1 MQEAQS
7 IYDIYKED
15 IRDGSNAETWI
26 KEKTRLKKSAYEIFV
41 KPQVVVGQVVKTK
54 ALHIAAL
61 CGFLCSSQAND
72 LEIDDEIVDENEL
85 SDLGEDDEVEVD
97 E

>member
-1 MQEAQS
+1 
-7 IYDIYKED
+7 
-15 IRDGSNAETWI
+15 
-26 KEKTRLKKSAYEIFV
+26 
-41 KPQVVVGQVVKTK
+41 VGQAVKTK